1 MQWDNRNKGD
11 WEQGGPPDLMD
22 LVSKA
27 KKRFGGAG
35 KGGWYPLVVVI
46 VVILVIILI
55 YTTVYTIPTGHRGV
69 VLRFGRFSDQVE
81 PGLHFK
87 IPFGVDTVYKIHT
100 DKVDTETFGFR
111 TVRPGIRTQ
120 YEKTGLMERESLMLT
135 GDLNVIDVEWIVQFR
150 REDPQKFLFNVRDP
164 IMAIRDISESMIR
177 RIVGN
182 WSFDYVLGNREEL
195 NKMAKEELQEIL
207 DEYESGINIVNVRL
221 QNVVPPDPV
230 KGAFNEVNEAQQ
242 EKERLINQAQET
254 YNKEIPKARGE
265 AERTINAARGY
276 GLERVNR
283 AKGDVARFSAVL
295 KEYQNAREVTKRR
308 LYLEAFQTILPNA
321 KQIYIIDSEQKGV
334 LPLLQLNQQVGGKG
348 GEAQ

>member
-1 MQWDNRNKGD
+1 MQWDNRNRGGWD
-11 WEQGGPPDLMD
+11 RGGPPDLMD

-27 KKRFGGAG
+27 KKRFEGVG
-35 KGGWYPLVVVI
+35 KGGRFPLLIVI
-46 VVILVIILI
+46 FIVLAIILV
-55 YTTVYTIPTGHRGV
+55 YTAVYTIPTGHRGV
-69 VLRFGRFSDQVE
+69 VLRFGKFSAIVT

-87 IPFGVDTVYKIHT
+87 IPFGVDTVYKVHT
-100 DKVDTETFGFR
+100 DKVDTEPFGFR
-111 TVRPGIRTQ
+111 TVRAGIRTQ
-120 YEKTGLMERESLMLT
+120 YEKTRAMERESLMLT
-135 GDLNVIDVEWIVQFR
+135 GDLNVIDVEWIIQFR
-150 REDPQKFLFNVRDP
+150 REDPRKFLFNVRDP
-164 IMAIRDISESMIR
+164 IKAIRDISESVIR

-182 WSFDYVLGNREEL
+182 WTFDYVLGNREDL
-195 NKMAKEELQEIL
+195 NKMAQKEIQKIL

-254 YNKEIPKARGE
+254 YNREIPKARGE

-276 GLERVNR
+276 ALERVNR
-283 AKGDVARFSAVL
+283 AKGDVARFAAVL

-321 KQIYIIDSEQKGV
+321 KQIYIIDSEQQGV
-334 LPLLQLNQQVGGKG
+334 LPLLQLNQGVRKG
-348 GEAQ
+348 GEVQ

>member
-1 MQWDNRNKGD
+1 MEWDNRNKGGWD
-11 WEQGGPPDLMD
+11 RGGPPDLMD
-22 LVSKA
+22 LVSKV
-27 KKRFGGAG
+27 KQRFGGPG
-35 KGGWYPLVVVI
+35 KGGRYPLLIVI
-46 VVILVIILI
+46 VVIFAIIFA

-69 VLRFGRFSDQVE
+69 VLRFGKFSAVVK

-111 TVRPGIRTQ
+111 TVRAGIRTQ
-120 YEKTGLMERESLMLT
+120 YEKTRLMERESLMLT
-135 GDLNVIDVEWIVQFR
+135 GDLNVIDVEWIIQFR
-150 REDPQKFLFNVRDP
+150 REDPRKFLFNVRDP
-164 IMAIRDISESMIR
+164 IKAIRDISESMIR

-195 NKMAKEELQEIL
+195 NKKAQEELQKIL
-207 DEYESGINIVNVRL
+207 DEYESGIRIVNVRL

-242 EKERLINQAQET
+242 ERERLINQAQET

-276 GLERVNR
+276 ALERVNR

-295 KEYQNAREVTKRR
+295 KEYRNAREVTKRR

-321 KQIYIIDSEQKGV
+321 KQIYIIDSDQKSV
-334 LPLLQLNQQVGGKG
+334 LPLLQLNQQVGRKG